1 MVYTLSRAIKE
12 ERKNEEG
19 VGNLESKREQGWQT
33 EKKVKKRNERRG
45 LERLVFLFFI
55 SAEGS
60 NEREY
65 CNRRGR
71 FPFLVKLGEST
82 EREG

>member
-1 MVYTLSRAIKE
+1 MAF
-12 ERKNEEG
+12 
-19 VGNLESKREQGWQT
+19 LESKREKVG
-33 EKKVKKRNERRG
+33 KLKVKKRNERRG

-71 FPFLVKLGEST
+71 FPFLVKMREST